1 MLANS
6 RRHRSS
12 RARSVRLTSIV
23 FLLLVTATASAK
35 DVVTLK
41 LLAPAPELNLP
52 GVDGKT
58 YRLAD
63 FSDAK
68 VLVVVFTCNHCPTA
82 QAYEQRII
90 QLHADYQNKGVAL
103 LAISPNDPVAVR
115 LDELGYSDIGD
126 SFDDMK
132 LHAKRR
138 GYKFP
143 YLYDGETQNVS
154 TAFGA
159 LVTPHVFIF
168 DQNRRLR
175 YNGRIDDADIKPPT
189 SHDARNA
196 IEDLLNDRPVA
207 VAKTRVFG
215 CSTKWSDKRDST
227 KKSLAKWNAE
237 PVALTLINEPGLRE
251 LVANKT
257 ENYRLIN
264 LWSTTCAPC
273 ITELP
278 EFVAINRMYRRRHFE
293 LITLSIDSPDRRE
306 AAVKILRKNHVSCT
320 NHIFASDDR
329 DKLAEALDSQ
339 WEGPVPYTIL
349 LAPGGKIIRRWKDE
363 IDPAELKQVLSQR
376 LGRTYR
382 SRK

>member
-1 MLANS
+1 MMLDQKPLRIASRWMQIVCAAMLALAVAPS
-6 RRHRSS
+6 
-12 RARSVRLTSIV
+12 L
-23 FLLLVTATASAK
+23 AK
-35 DVVTLK
+35 DVTTLP
-41 LLAPAPELNLP
+41 LNAPAPEFNLP

-63 FSDAK
+63 FSRAK

-82 QAYEQRII
+82 QAYEQRILD
-90 QLHADYQNKGVAL
+90 LHARYKDRGVSL
-103 LAISPNDPVAVR
+103 VAISPNDALAVR

-126 SFDDMK
+126 SFADMK

-138 GYKFP
+138 GFTFP
-143 YLYDGETQNVS
+143 YLYDGETQRVS

-159 LVTPHVFIF
+159 LATPHVFIF
-168 DQNRRLR
+168 DQQRRLR

-196 IEDLLNDRPVA
+196 IEDLLHGRPVK
-207 VAKTRVFG
+207 VPKTRVFG
-215 CSTKWSDKRDST
+215 CSTKWSDKRSSAQD
-227 KKSLAKWNAE
+227 SLAKWNAE
-237 PVALTLINEPGLRE
+237 PVTLTPIDESGLRA

-257 ENYRLIN
+257 DNYLLIN

-273 ITELP
+273 ISELP
-278 EFVAINRMYRRRHFE
+278 ELVTINRMYRRRHFQ

-306 AAVKILRKNHVSCT
+306 AALRILKKHYVSST
-320 NHIFASDDR
+320 NHIFHTDDR
-329 DKLAEALDSQ
+329 DALAESLDPS

-349 LAPGGKIIRRWKDE
+349 VAPGGKIVRRWKDE
-363 IDPAELKQVLSQR
+363 FQPAELKAELSSL
-376 LGRTYR
+376 LGRTYA